1 MADLLRDAPFGQLV
15 RLITKNG
22 FFAYPDERPGFQDD
36 WNQIVSNVA
45 EKKPMASG
53 ATANTPQDAGVADA
67 IPPGKEDLEADLRL
81 SIIPTARS
89 SDGSVR
95 ISTRTNTREATR
107 PFSRER
113 LEVEQQEAAQRQ
125 ESSIIIPQTTEEGL
139 ILVTWYTTDDP
150 ENPQNWSS
158 RKKVFVA
165 TILCAYTFAV
175 YAASAIYISAIPQI
189 MEKFV
194 IGQTKASLGLAIYV
208 LGYGLG
214 PMIFSP
220 LSEVPAIGRNLPYI
234 ITFGLFVI
242 LCVPTALANSYGS
255 LIALRFLTGFVGSP
269 ALATGGATMSDMYG
283 LLKLP
288 YAMTAWVG
296 AAFSGPALGPL
307 LSGFSVVVKGWRWAL
322 WEVLWMSAP
331 VFVVMFLLMPETNAD
346 NILYRR
352 AQRLRKLTGND
363 KLRSQGEINQ
373 RNTTVSK
380 MIIEQLWLPTEIAI
394 KDPAIFFTNLYTS
407 LIYAIY
413 YSFFE
418 AFPIVYIGI
427 YGFNLGQLALIFL
440 CITVGTVLGI
450 AIYCAYVYWYLEPDI
465 KKHGLR
471 AQEHRLVPALV
482 AVFLLPVG
490 LFWYGWTQ
498 RASIHWFVGLPGLTL
513 FPLGSFVLF
522 QCIFMYLP
530 LSYPQYSASLF
541 AANDL
546 CRSALAAGA
555 VLFGHPLYVNLGVP
569 EGISVLGGLTVA
581 GVIGIWAIWYYGA
594 DLRARSRFAQK

>member
-214 PMIFSP
+214 PMVSRIYTLDRGRNGSIDSDSLTHRSSRHCRRSLLSAETCHTSSP
-220 LSEVPAIGRNLPYI
+220 LACLSS
-234 ITFGLFVI
+234 FVC
-242 LCVPTALANSYGS
+242 L
-255 LIALRFLTGFVGSP
+255 
-269 ALATGGATMSDMYG
+269 
-283 LLKLP
+283 
-288 YAMTAWVG
+288 
-296 AAFSGPALGPL
+296 
-307 LSGFSVVVKGWRWAL
+307 
-322 WEVLWMSAP
+322 
-331 VFVVMFLLMPETNAD
+331 
-346 NILYRR
+346 
-352 AQRLRKLTGND
+352 
-363 KLRSQGEINQ
+363 
-373 RNTTVSK
+373 
-380 MIIEQLWLPTEIAI
+380 QLW
-394 KDPAIFFTNLYTS
+394 
-407 LIYAIY
+407 
-413 YSFFE
+413 
-418 AFPIVYIGI
+418 
-427 YGFNLGQLALIFL
+427 Q
-440 CITVGTVLGI
+440 TVMV
-450 AIYCAYVYWYLEPDI
+450 V
-465 KKHGLR
+465 
-471 AQEHRLVPALV
+471 
-482 AVFLLPVG
+482 
-490 LFWYGWTQ
+490 
-498 RASIHWFVGLPGLTL
+498 
-513 FPLGSFVLF
+513 
-522 QCIFMYLP
+522 
-530 LSYPQYSASLF
+530 
-541 AANDL
+541 
-546 CRSALAAGA
+546 
-555 VLFGHPLYVNLGVP
+555 
-569 EGISVLGGLTVA
+569 
-581 GVIGIWAIWYYGA
+581 
-594 DLRARSRFAQK
+594 